1 MIFGHLMREE
11 LLDPECLIFTYD
23 GDYGSFA

>member
-11 LLDPECLIFTYD
+11 LLDPECLIFTYNGHYD
-23 GDYGSFA
+23 AFA